1 MLAAQKITK
10 GGSDMELIKP
20 RILKGTR
27 DFLPN
32 QMIYRDFAISKLKTV
47 FEKYGYEPLATP
59 AIEYFDVLSGKYG
72 EEAEMLLYRLAYRDG
87 KTIAL
92 RYDLTVPLS
101 RVVAMNPD
109 IVKPVFKR
117 YQIQPVWRAD
127 RPQRGRYREF
137 TQCDVD
143 AVGSTSMLVDAEII
157 AITNEMMVS
166 LGFQNF
172 EIKIN
177 NRKILDGITEY
188 AGVSDSSKMVCRC
201 IDKLEKIGVEGVKD
215 ELAEREIPPD
225 AIDKIFTILDITGD
239 KEAILNTIEG
249 RLGEFEKA
257 VQGINEL
264 RQINDALKCLG
275 VPDENYSFD
284 MCLARGLDYYTGPI
298 FEVVVKEASIGS
310 IVGGGRWDTLIG
322 QFTGKDIPAVG
333 TSFGLERLIDA
344 MEMLSLLSP
353 IQTKV
358 QALVAPFNSD
368 LMIESLA
375 CVSQLR
381 AADIN
386 AEIYFEPSSMRNTM
400 GYADRKG
407 IPIVVIVAPDELEE
421 GKVAIRNMQMKKQE
435 KIEIA
440 NFVAR
445 VREMLVLSSSEGA

>member
-1 MLAAQKITK
+1 
-10 GGSDMELIKP
+10 MEIIKP

-27 DFLPN
+27 DFMPN
-32 QMIYRDFAISKLKTV
+32 QMIYRDLVISKLKTV

-59 AIEYFDVLSGKYG
+59 AIEYFDILSGKYG
-72 EEAEMLLYRLAYRDG
+72 EEVEMLLYRLAYRDG

-117 YQIQPVWRAD
+117 YQIQPVWRAEK
-127 RPQRGRYREF
+127 PQKGRYREF

-143 AVGSTSMLVDAEII
+143 AVGSNSILVDAEII
-157 AITNEMMVS
+157 AIINEMMVS

-188 AGVSDSSKMVCRC
+188 AGVSDRNKIVCRC
-201 IDKLEKIGVEGVKD
+201 IDKLEKIGVEGVKS
-215 ELAEREIPPD
+215 ELEEQEIPSD
-225 AIDKIFTILDITGD
+225 AIDKIFTILDIKRD
-239 KEAILNTIEG
+239 KEATLNATEEK
-249 RLGEFEKA
+249 LNDFEKA
-257 VQGINEL
+257 LQGIDEL

-284 MCLARGLDYYTGPI
+284 ICLARGLDYYTGPI
-298 FEVVVKEASIGS
+298 FEVVVREASIGS
-310 IVGGGRWDTLIG
+310 VVGGGRWDTLIG
-322 QFTGKDIPAVG
+322 QFTGKDTPAVG

-344 MEMLSLLSP
+344 MEMLSLLPP
-353 IQTKV
+353 IQTKI

-368 LMIESLA
+368 LTMQALA
-375 CVSQLR
+375 YVSQLR

-386 AEIYFEPSSMRNTM
+386 AEIYFEPDSMRDTM
-400 GYADRKG
+400 GYANRKG
-407 IPIVVIVAPDELEE
+407 IPIVVIVAPDELAE
-421 GKVAIRNMQMKKQE
+421 GKVALRNMQTKKQE
-435 KIEIA
+435 QIEIA

-445 VREMLVLSSSEGA
+445 VREMLAGSNV